1 MVQQLAKL
9 VMYFSLIL
17 ILLEFFLNFAL
28 KHLEKLWLEQHL
40 FYRNEYLN
48 DHLEDFTLSKLKSDT
63 IWDDNFII
71 DKFVTV

>member
-17 ILLEFFLNFAL
+17 ILLEFFLNFTL

-40 FYRNEYLN
+40 FNRNEYLN
-48 DHLEDFTLSKLKSDT
+48 DHLEDFALRKLKPDT
-63 IWDDNFII
+63 IWDDNFVI
-71 DKFVTV
+71 DKFITM